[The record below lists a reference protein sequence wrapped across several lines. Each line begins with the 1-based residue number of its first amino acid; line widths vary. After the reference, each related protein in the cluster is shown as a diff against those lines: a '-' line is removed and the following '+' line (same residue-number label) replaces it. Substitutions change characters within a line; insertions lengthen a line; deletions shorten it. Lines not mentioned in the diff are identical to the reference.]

1 MCSRTLLEAESDKTK
16 IHPIYENTFF
26 YVIADDGC
34 EGRLICINTKKK
46 ITAAENGHSDL

>member
-1 MCSRTLLEAESDKTK
+1 MLEAKSDKTK
-16 IHPIYENTFF
+16 IYPTYKNTFF

-34 EGRLICINTKKK
+34 EGRLICIKTKK